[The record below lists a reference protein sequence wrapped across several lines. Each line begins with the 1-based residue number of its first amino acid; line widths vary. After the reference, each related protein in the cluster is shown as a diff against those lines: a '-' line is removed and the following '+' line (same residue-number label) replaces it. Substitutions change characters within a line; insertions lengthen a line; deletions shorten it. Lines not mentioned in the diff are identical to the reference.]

1 MVTCGPNGIYA
12 LVFGGMTDSG
22 YFGETNTVT
31 VLTQPRHAE
40 QLPGAPDL
48 PAGIPSDATEPL
60 VWVPITTQGLAA
72 VADRGYHAAAASE
85 DGMQVYIFGGISRR
99 QSRNDVAVLD
109 VATWTWRVVE
119 TTGGVW
125 SCVNLTMFVPC
136 CLTLFDTN
144 THCIVSQ
151 SICFPTPLQNNI
163 GDPPAPRFG
172 ASAAVYNHHLWI
184 VGGGWGYDL
193 LRSGGD
199 HDDVH
204 CLNLTTNQWQRP
216 KGYRDCPYS
225 SSVGRCH
232 AAALV
237 GSKLVFFGGGLEMS
251 NDLCWLD
258 LETAQWGAPNVVGP
272 RPQGRLSASLT
283 VLGDR
288 VFMFGG
294 WMPGCHELGDLH
306 EVCCFE
312 SHDAALEWE
321 HAGSHKW
328 YVVVV
333 VVL

>member
-1 MVTCGPNGIYA
+1 MVACGPDAIYA

-22 YFGETNTVT
+22 YFGETNTVA
-31 VLTQPRHAE
+31 VLTQPRHAA
-40 QLPGAPDL
+40 QLPGAPEL
-48 PAGIPSDATEPL
+48 PAGIPADATEPL
-60 VWVPITTQGLAA
+60 VWVPIATQGLAA

-85 DGMQVYIFGGISRR
+85 DGMHVYIFGGISRR

-109 VATWTWRVVE
+109 VATWTWRVME
-119 TTGGVW
+119 TR
-125 SCVNLTMFVPC
+125 
-136 CLTLFDTN
+136 
-144 THCIVSQ
+144 
-151 SICFPTPLQNNI
+151 
-163 GDPPAPRFG
+163 GDPPPPRFG
-172 ASAAVYNHHLWI
+172 ASAVVHNNHLFV

-199 HDDVH
+199 HDDVY
-204 CLNLTTNQWQRP
+204 CLDLTTNTWHRP
-216 KGYRDCPYS
+216 AGGRDCPYS
-225 SSVGRCH
+225 SCVGRCH

-251 NDLCWLD
+251 NEICWLD
-258 LETAQWGAPNVVGP
+258 LVTQEWGAPNVVGP
-272 RPQGRLSASLT
+272 RPQGRLSATLT

-306 EVCCFE
+306 EICCFE

-328 YVVVV
+328 YVYY
-333 VVL
+333 